1 MQSTYN
7 HDTSNQYMMTANCIA
22 CRRYPVVHDASGTCT
37 GCNGFL
43 CYIINPA
50 MRAARAHFARYKPA
64 ILYSNMS
71 DNIKIIVH
79 DSMQTSHSASH
90 DSMQSYATKSHSVMW
105 DEYCDAATI
114 VLKIRDYICAQIGV
128 KLGTSRRVI
137 NYIVRVSHGTGYNCD
152 KEYSTE
158 KTDDGTKILAYSTNI
173 RVLVTKCGF
182 TLADLAAETCA
193 WMLIEGLPIDICA
206 LDDVSRGQVLKSQVK
221 LQRTV
226 PEATLDT
233 MIDALYTK

>member
-43 CYIINPA
+43 CDIINPA

-71 DNIKIIVH
+71 DNIKIIV
-79 DSMQTSHSASH
+79 H

-173 RVLVTKCGF
+173 RVSVVKCGF

-193 WMLIEGLPIDICA
+193 WMMIGGLPIDICA
-206 LDDVSRGQVLKSQVK
+206 LDDVSRSQVLKSQVK